1 MTAEAEVLDAIVV
14 GAGPAGLTAALY
26 LARFKRRFLVVHDER
41 SRAGWIPIS
50 HNHPGF
56 VDGISGGNLLA
67 LMRRH
72 AERYG
77 ARIVAGEVQ
86 ALTRDGNDFVA
97 EIDGERRRA
106 RTALL
111 ATGVVDRA
119 PDLPGIADAVR
130 RALVRICPV
139 CDGYEASDQ
148 ALGVIGCDDRGAAEA
163 EFLTTYS
170 NRVSLIHVAE
180 PAKLS
185 ADARGRLA
193 RAEVEVIETLL
204 QDVEL
209 CNDRVT
215 ALVFADHGPR
225 RFDALYSAL
234 GVSPRSEL
242 ARKAGAETDSDGR
255 LAVDEHQETTVRGLF
270 AAGDL
275 VRGLNQIATAQGEG
289 AVAATAIHNRLR
301 DDASCREGRQAPK
314 S

>member
-1 MTAEAEVLDAIVV
+1 MTAKDETLEALVV

-26 LARFKRRFLVVHDER
+26 LGRFKRRFLVVHDDR

-56 VDGISGGNLLA
+56 VDGIGGANLLA

-77 ARIVAGEVQ
+77 ARVVKGEVE
-86 ALTRDGNDFVA
+86 ALGRQGEDFII
-97 EIDGERRRA
+97 EMEGEPRRA
-106 RTALL
+106 RTVLL

-130 RALVRICPV
+130 RGLIRICPV
-139 CDGYEASDQ
+139 CDGFEASDQ
-148 ALGVIGCDDRGAAEA
+148 ELGVIGCDERGAAEA
-163 EFLTTYS
+163 LFLTTYTR
-170 NRVSLIHVAE
+170 RVSLIHVAE
-180 PAKLS
+180 RARLS
-185 ADARGRLA
+185 SGARNRLA
-193 RAEVEVIETLL
+193 MAGVEVIEAPL

-209 CNDRVT
+209 CNERVT

-234 GVSPRSEL
+234 GVTPRSEL
-242 ARKAGAETDSDGR
+242 ARQAGVEVGADGR
-255 LAVDEHQETTVRGLF
+255 LTVDEHQETAVRGLF

-289 AVAATAIHNRLR
+289 AIAATAIHNRLR
-301 DDASCREGRQAPK
+301 ESAACGG
-314 S
+314 